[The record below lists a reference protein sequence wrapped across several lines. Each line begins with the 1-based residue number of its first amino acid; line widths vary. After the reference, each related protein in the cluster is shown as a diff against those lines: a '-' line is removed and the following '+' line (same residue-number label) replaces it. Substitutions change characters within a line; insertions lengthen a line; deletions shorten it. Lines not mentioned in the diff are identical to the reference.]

1 MSNYEWITLRPS
13 YGPPREILKIGSV
26 RIGHHSISLSSRR
39 KFTAK
44 FYLTNEIASFSTEN
58 ECKMFLVSCLDKWL
72 EKANLTYKGE

>member
-13 YGPPREILKIGSV
+13 YGPHREILKIGSV

-44 FYLTNEIASFSTEN
+44 FYLADEIESFSTEN
-58 ECKMFLVSCLDKWL
+58 ECKMFLISCLDKWL
-72 EKANLTYKGE
+72 EEANLTYKGE